1 MKDRERLIELI
12 RKAKK
17 NTKGA
22 NCDLEREMLFAD
34 YLLQSG
40 VIVPPCK
47 VGDTVYCIYRNRE
60 TLEWYIKEMTVYS
73 ISLHDTGFKIYV
85 TPIISYIEMEI
96 GVRLFLTREE
106 AERALAERSD
116 TE

>member
-1 MKDRERLIELI
+1 MPDRERLIELI

-34 YLLQSG
+34 FLLENG

-47 VGDTVYCIYRNRE
+47 AGDTVYFLDVRSLTIRK
-60 TLEWYIKEMTVYS
+60 LEVATILISSPKAILLHLTDGYLHGAYDYG
-73 ISLHDTGFKIYV
+73 ISLFHTDK
-85 TPIISYIEMEI
+85 EA
-96 GVRLFLTREE
+96 EE
-106 AERALAERSD
+106 AIKKYFIQKGM
-116 TE
+116 